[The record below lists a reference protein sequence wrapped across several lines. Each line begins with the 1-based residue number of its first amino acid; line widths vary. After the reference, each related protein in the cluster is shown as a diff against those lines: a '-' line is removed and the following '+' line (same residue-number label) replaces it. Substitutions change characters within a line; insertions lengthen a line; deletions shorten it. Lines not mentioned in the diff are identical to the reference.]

1 MPFVLSVF
9 CWGDFMEEKL
19 DLILQELQKLREAIE
34 ESNKL
39 MTLEETAQYL
49 NISMNVMY
57 ALKDRPDF
65 PVKQLAP
72 RVYRVPK
79 KALLKWLNTKEV
91 V

>member
-1 MPFVLSVF
+1 
-9 CWGDFMEEKL
+9 MEEKL
-19 DLILQELQKLREAIE
+19 DLILDELKKLREAIE
-34 ESNKL
+34 ANNQL

-49 NISMNVMY
+49 GISMNVMY

-65 PVKQLAP
+65 PVKQLGP

-79 KALLKWLNTKEV
+79 KALLEWLNTKEV